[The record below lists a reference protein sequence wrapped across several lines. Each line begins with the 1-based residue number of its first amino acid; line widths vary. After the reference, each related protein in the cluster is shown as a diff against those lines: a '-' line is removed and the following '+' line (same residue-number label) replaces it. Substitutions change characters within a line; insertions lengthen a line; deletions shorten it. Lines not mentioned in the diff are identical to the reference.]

1 MDIEREVTKFTPL
14 ALNGVS
20 SRSGNWKKNVKAP
33 ELSLA
38 IDVRGIASLLHQLA
52 SL

>member
-1 MDIEREVTKFTPL
+1 MDTEKKVTKFTRL

-20 SRSGNWKKNVKAP
+20 SRSGNWKKVVKAP

-38 IDVRGIASLLHQLA
+38 IDVGKIASLLHQLA